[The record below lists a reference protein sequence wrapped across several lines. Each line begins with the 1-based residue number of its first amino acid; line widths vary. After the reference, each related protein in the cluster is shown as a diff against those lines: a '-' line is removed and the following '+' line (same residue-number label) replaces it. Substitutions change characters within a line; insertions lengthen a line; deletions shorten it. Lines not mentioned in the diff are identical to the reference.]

1 MSEKCATIED
11 VILTGV
17 CLFCGGKLERSAPAG
32 THPNLSLCASCQDET
47 CPGSTTPLDVEA
59 WNLARATRA
68 ATIEEAVRPW
78 REALTDD
85 LTVFDYIVTADKTR
99 YDYPPGGHGQVAK
112 AIACKPDGTPP
123 PTGQV
128 WLTPKEKAEARIK
141 ELRVLL
147 DKEGG

>member
-1 MSEKCATIED
+1 MSEKCP
-11 VILTGV
+11 VCGLGLTKQAPVGGV
-17 CLFCGGKLERSAPAG
+17 EMEVWDC
-32 THPNLSLCASCQDET
+32 
-47 CPGSTTPLDVEA
+47 LDVNGCGEQFRPWQLA
-59 WNLARATRA
+59 LARATRA
-68 ATIEEAVRPW
+68 AAIEEAVRPW

-123 PTGQV
+123 PTGQA

-141 ELRVLL
+141 VLRALL
-147 DKEGG
+147 DREG